1 MPIENFG
8 RATWPRPVEA
18 DRTGGGVSATPYW
31 APREEDDLK
40 AAEAQWRQ
48 ALQRLPDADRV
59 EVEFLAMPQLAVMMD
74 DAAEN
79 SRLRLLDRL

>member
-48 ALQRLPDADRV
+48 ALQRLPV
-59 EVEFLAMPQLAVMMD
+59 
-74 DAAEN
+74 
-79 SRLRLLDRL
+79 SRWSSWRCRSLPS